1 MKVSLQVPKD
11 FEEKIDIIRQQLY
24 PNKTANNIRDSYVIS
39 QAILALKDTSS
50 LTKDVTCDL
59 KKTKNLSL
67 SFDAYTKLTSLSEQ
81 LKINTSE
88 IIRRLVINYAPTQED
103 LYDSELINKKY
114 VEIKEIYDLLGKKL
128 IELELL
134 LNERN
139 FK

>member
-103 LYDSELINKKY
+103 LCDSELINKKY
-114 VEIKEIYDLLGKKL
+114 VEIKEIYDRLGKKL

>member
-103 LYDSELINKKY
+103 LYDSELLNKKY